1 MPRDKGQKGLIK
13 MTKAKKLNNQ
23 NQMKDFF
30 FRMPTTEISCM
41 LDKGALITVIGED
54 NRLYRMKYE
63 KEIDGYFI
71 IGEISKNEIITAIAD
86 MVHAS
91 YAQAIAIAE
100 ENAKNNLLSVIKE
113 LGKLTPP
120 WNE

>member
-1 MPRDKGQKGLIK
+1 

-23 NQMKDFF
+23 NEMKDFY
-30 FRMPTTEISCM
+30 FRMPTPEISVL
-41 LDKGALITVIGED
+41 LDKGAFITVIGED
-54 NRLYRMKYE
+54 DRLYRMKYE
-63 KEIDGYFI
+63 REIDGYYI
-71 IGEISKNEIITAIAD
+71 SCEISKNEIITAIAD

-113 LGKLTPP
+113 LDKLTPP